1 MGTGEKLVLMKT
13 IKGQPIYYLQ
23 KDGVLYPPLPDYSSH
38 LKNVRNFRCEPDDVW
53 ICGYPKSGNH
63 WMWEVVQMILKGK
76 AEFATE
82 FMEKFLI
89 DFESLDSPF
98 LTAKSRRILVSH
110 LPRKHVPYSMF
121 QKGIKIIYVVRNPKD
136 VSVSAYNHLSS
147 VTDDFRWISFSE
159 YLDLLLQGK
168 VYYGDWYDHVTT
180 WIQAALANPNIL
192 IVKYEDMK
200 RDLYGQVRRVA
211 GFLRQNP
218 GEQTIEDIANACTFE
233 NMKGKK
239 TECKDKWREDG
250 LISSVYRK
258 GEVGDWRNW
267 FTPEE
272 SREFDENHRRKM
284 ASCKFSVDF
293 TLDVD

>member
-1 MGTGEKLVLMKT
+1 MGTGEKLVLMRT
-13 IKGQPIYYLQ
+13 TKGQPIYYLQ
-23 KDGVLYPPLPDYSSH
+23 KDGVLYPPLPDYSTH
-38 LKNVRNFRCEPDDVW
+38 LKNVKNFRCQPDDVW

-63 WMWEVVQMILKGK
+63 WIWEVVQMILKGK

-82 FMEKFLI
+82 FMEKFLV

-98 LTAKSRRILVSH
+98 LMSKSRRILVSH

-136 VSVSAYNHLSS
+136 VAVSAYNHLSS
-147 VTDDFRWISFSE
+147 VTEDFRQISFSE
-159 YLDLLLQGK
+159 YLALQLQGK
-168 VYYGDWYDHVTT
+168 VYYGDWYDHVTGWT
-180 WIQAALANPNIL
+180 QAALANPNIL

-200 RDLYGQVRRVA
+200 RDLYREVRRVA

-218 GEQTIEDIANACTFE
+218 GEQTIENIATACTFE

-272 SREFDENHRRKM
+272 SREFDEKHRRKM
-284 ASCKFSVDF
+284 ASCKLNVDF
-293 TLDVD
+293 ILDAD